1 MDPRGQKFEMSEHQ
15 TNMASRHH
23 KHIFGQDLAVPCFRQ
38 DVREEEV
45 GVGFLPC
52 DLESHQKLE
61 TRTVRLFYPLIL
73 MNYLSIVGSS
83 LDVDIVGQVTYTF
96 LSLVQPKRLIF
107 FFCLSSVGSYIPT
120 RFKPLPHRVRRPP
133 IHIEATP

>member
-23 KHIFGQDLAVPCFRQ
+23 KNIFGQDLAVPRFRQ

-45 GVGFLPC
+45 GVGFLLC
-52 DLESHQKLE
+52 DFLESHQNLE

-73 MNYLSIVGSS
+73 MNYLTIVGSS
-83 LDVDIVGQVTYTF
+83 LDGGY
-96 LSLVQPKRLIF
+96 SRA
-107 FFCLSSVGSYIPT
+107 SYI
-120 RFKPLPHRVRRPP
+120 
-133 IHIEATP
+133 